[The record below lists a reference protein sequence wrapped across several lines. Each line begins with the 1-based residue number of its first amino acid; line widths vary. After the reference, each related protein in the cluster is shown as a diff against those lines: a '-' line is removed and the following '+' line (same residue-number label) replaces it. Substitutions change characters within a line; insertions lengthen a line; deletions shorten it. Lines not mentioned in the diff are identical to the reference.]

1 MKRLIFIVVF
11 VLLIG
16 GGFYVSQNLDELT
29 KGKESVS
36 TFEDKTLGLSFEYPS
51 RFGSVEVRKDNGE
64 TGEKFTGIFSDNED
78 LQFGGM
84 SNNFSAGR
92 SGVLT
97 DTRGFNKRN
106 GGYFFKFVIAKPDL
120 PIQPGK
126 VIDAGSGEILLLDD
140 QSFEDERA
148 GMGGPIFGVGKD
160 NLAAVSNLS
169 GETFKGIVF
178 WNMDTDDFS
187 SKDFETMLK
196 SVKVTTP
203 EEVYPKE
210 YSNANED
217 YTVEYPK
224 GWYPHEFEKG
234 VIFTQNEFTDE
245 ASDTEGYALGGQF
258 IITMENLADTEDVE
272 TYDDWLELYGID
284 EDSEFLKE
292 KETVTVGDI
301 EMIRLSV

>member
-1 MKRLIFIVVF
+1 
-11 VLLIG
+11 
-16 GGFYVSQNLDELT
+16 
-29 KGKESVS
+29 
-36 TFEDKTLGLSFEYPS
+36 
-51 RFGSVEVRKDNGE
+51 
-64 TGEKFTGIFSDNED
+64 
-78 LQFGGM
+78 
-84 SNNFSAGR
+84 
-92 SGVLT
+92 
-97 DTRGFNKRN
+97 
-106 GGYFFKFVIAKPDL
+106 
-120 PIQPGK
+120 
-126 VIDAGSGEILLLDD
+126 
-140 QSFEDERA
+140 
-148 GMGGPIFGVGKD
+148 
-160 NLAAVSNLS
+160 
-169 GETFKGIVF
+169 
-178 WNMDTDDFS
+178 
-187 SKDFETMLK
+187 MLK

-301 EMIRLSV
+301 EMIRAVMEAGGAEGDVLTYVYFYNAADIITLSHYPYDPETQDSKDFEEVVQSFKSPERQELPEESPEE